1 MKDVDARLKI
11 FRTIADLYG
20 PEDALGFID
29 RLREHYGPVPKPLVN
44 LVNVAVAKN
53 YAKRIGVRKIVV
65 SDKIAELVFRDAEHI
80 RRKRVFDAL
89 AAMSSVCTLSGDA
102 EPKVVFD
109 CKNLPNER
117 KFLLVCEFLSKSVKT
132 FE

>member
-1 MKDVDARLKI
+1 MRLDSRLKI
-11 FRTIADLYG
+11 FRTIADLCG

-44 LVNVAVAKN
+44 LINIAVAKN
-53 YAKRIGVRKIVV
+53 YAKRLGVKRITVGDRMAEIVF
-65 SDKIAELVFRDAEHI
+65 KDAEHV
-80 RRKRVFDAL
+80 RNKRVFDAL
-89 AAMSSVCTLSGDA
+89 SQMSETCSLTNDA

-109 CKNLPNER
+109 CKFLPNER
-117 KFLLVCEFLSKSVKT
+117 KFALVCEFLSKSVKT